1 MVDIQAKAIE
11 QELYDMGVFKS
22 LSTCITGE
30 VKKVIVGKDT
40 LIQDILIALLSEG
53 NIMLDGVPGLA
64 KTSIAKAF
72 AATLDLD
79 FKRLQFVPDI
89 LPSDITGTYVYNQ
102 NDSSFSLKKG
112 PIFTNILL
120 VDEVNR
126 ASPKTQSSL
135 LEAMEEKQVSID
147 GTTMPLPYPFMVITT
162 QNPIDIIGTFPLPEA
177 QIDRFM
183 FKLNVDYP
191 TPEEEL
197 DILKAKN
204 ENACGAVERVLA
216 ADDVVNLI
224 NIVRQVHVDDKVIEY
239 IRDLILASRSH
250 EKILLGGSPRA
261 SIALL
266 KASKAVA
273 AIDGRDYV
281 IPDDIKYLA
290 PRILNHRLIIKPEYE
305 FENIT
310 TFDIIEELLNT
321 VKIPA

>member
-1 MVDIQAKAIE
+1 MENTAME
-11 QELYDMGVFKS
+11 QETYDMGVFKS
-22 LSTCITGE
+22 LTLCVTDE
-30 VKKVIVGKDT
+30 VKKVIVGKDE

-89 LPSDITGTYVYNQ
+89 LPSDITGSYIFNQ
-102 NDSSFSLKKG
+102 KDASFSLKKG

-135 LEAMEEKQVSID
+135 LEAMEEKQVSIE
-147 GTTMPLPYPFMVITT
+147 GTTFPLPYPFMVITT

-183 FKLNVDYP
+183 FKLTVNYP
-191 TPEEEL
+191 SPEEEFE
-197 DILKAKN
+197 ILKTRN
-204 ENACGAVERVLA
+204 EGSIASIDTVLA
-216 ADDVVNLI
+216 ADDVANLI
-224 NIVRQVHVDDKVIEY
+224 QVVRQVRVEDKVIAY

-250 EKILLGGSPRA
+250 EKVLLGGSPRA
-261 SIALL
+261 SLALL

-281 IPDDIKYLA
+281 IPDDVKYLA
-290 PRILNHRLIIKPEYE
+290 SKVLNHRIIIKPEFE
-305 FENIT
+305 FENLT
-310 TFDIIEELLNT
+310 PNDIINDLLNT
-321 VKIPA
+321 VKVPT